1 MTISYKWTVNPMERN
16 LSNGFVTVA
25 HWQCV
30 GTDGEFSDSVY
41 STASWSG
48 EPTVAY
54 DSLTEAT
61 VLYWIWESV
70 DKEAT
75 EAAVQAKIDA
85 QKNPVTATGLP
96 W

>member
-1 MTISYKWTVNPMERN
+1 MTTFVWTINPLERN
-16 LSNGFVTVA
+16 LSNGFVKVA

-30 GTDGEFSDSVY
+30 GVDGDVADSVY
-41 STASWSG
+41 STCSWTG

-54 DSLTEAT
+54 EDLTEAQ
-61 VLYWIWESV
+61 VLAWVWASV
-70 DKEAT
+70 DKDAT